1 MHISMWLMGRYAEFT
16 KKKKNKLKFEIN
28 YLSVEDII
36 YVCCM
41 LYVLLNICRGNHLCL
56 WLKSTKTW
64 LQNKQKSFIPLCS
77 QREEINALQTITQ
90 TNHITSLKRKTKKKR
105 NIHLHIIFS
114 ALSRFWIL
122 CVWMNG
128 NYHYTIFFL
137 TMCFS
142 FISSFINW
150 TT

>member
-1 MHISMWLMGRYAEFT
+1 MYAYLYVTDGEIRRIY

-90 TNHITSLKRKTKKKR
+90 TNHITSLKRKTKKKKEYSLAYHIFCLIKILDSLCL
-105 NIHLHIIFS
+105 NEWKLSLHY
-114 ALSRFWIL
+114 IL
-122 CVWMNG
+122 FNNV
-128 NYHYTIFFL
+128 F
-137 TMCFS
+137 
-142 FISSFINW
+142 
-150 TT
+150 